1 MPQTRHSVQI
11 EVLLAM
17 RTPPRTSRTDPI
29 YHLTIMF
36 KTLVKRSQLPK
47 PKAEQKSDCLDYVT
61 SFKMKSREEK
71 AAIWL

>member
-1 MPQTRHSVQI
+1 M

-17 RTPPRTSRTDPI
+17 RTPPRTSCTDLI

-36 KTLVKRSQLPK
+36 KTLVKRLQLPK
-47 PKAEQKSDCLDYVT
+47 PKAEQKSDCLNYVT

-71 AAIWL
+71 AAIWF